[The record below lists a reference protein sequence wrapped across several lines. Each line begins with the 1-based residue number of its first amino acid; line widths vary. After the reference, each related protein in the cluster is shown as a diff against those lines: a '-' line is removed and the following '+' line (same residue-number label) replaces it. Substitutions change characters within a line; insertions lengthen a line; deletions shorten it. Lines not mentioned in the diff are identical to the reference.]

1 MHPVDIIT
9 KDLQKRGKNHTKYLH
24 KIEKLLEDG
33 KGFLLH
39 ENQSVLLGVY
49 LDNDHHDVEL
59 HLLSHD
65 SPLQLAHSLSMFID
79 KIKKSHVRAVYGKAD
94 NEQIVKLLKRLGV
107 EVEDSDRKG
116 YNWKATV

>member
-1 MHPVDIIT
+1 MHPVEIIT
-9 KDLQKRGKNHTKYLH
+9 KDLQKRGRDHDKYLK
-24 KIEKLLEDG
+24 KIDKLLNDG

-49 LDNDHHDVEL
+49 LDNNDVEL

-65 SPLQLAHSLSMFID
+65 SPLQLAHSLATFID
-79 KIKKSHVRAVYGKAD
+79 KIRKSHVRAVYGKAD
-94 NEQIVKLLKRLGV
+94 NEQVVKLLKRLGV
-107 EVEDSDRKG
+107 DVEESDRKG

>member
-1 MHPVDIIT
+1 MHPVEIIT
-9 KDLQKRGKNHTKYLH
+9 KDLQKRGKDHVKYLH
-24 KIEKLLEDG
+24 KIDNLLKDR

-49 LDNDHHDVEL
+49 LDNSDVEL

-65 SPLQLAHSLSMFID
+65 SPLQLAHSLATFID
-79 KIKKSHVRAVYGKAD
+79 KIRKSHVRAVYGKAD
-94 NEQIVKLLKRLGV
+94 NPQIIKFLQRLGV
-107 EVEDSDRKG
+107 TVEDSDRKG

>member
-1 MHPVDIIT
+1 MHPVEIIT
-9 KDLQKRGKNHTKYLH
+9 KSLQKRGKDHNKYLH
-24 KIEKLLEDG
+24 KIDNLLKDR

-49 LDNDHHDVEL
+49 LDNHDVEL

-65 SPLQLAHSLSMFID
+65 SPLQLAHSLSKFIERV
-79 KIKKSHVRAVYGKAD
+79 KKSHVRAVYGRAD
-94 NEQIVKLLKRLGV
+94 NEQIIRFLKRLGV
-107 EVEDSDRKG
+107 EVEHSDRPG